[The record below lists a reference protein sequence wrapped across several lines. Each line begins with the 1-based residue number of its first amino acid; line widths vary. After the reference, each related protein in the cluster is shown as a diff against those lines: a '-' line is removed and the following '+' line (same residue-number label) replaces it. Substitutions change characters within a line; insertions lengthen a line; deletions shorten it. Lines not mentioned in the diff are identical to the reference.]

1 MLRLLSFVLFAGLLF
16 LAGGGAPQ
24 EVEPSN
30 PPLDRIEVPPAV
42 ASTTAL
48 EAAPVFEATPFTRV
62 APGLR
67 SHRVRPSHF
76 ESISLPDPLTSANVL
91 RI

>member
-1 MLRLLSFVLFAGLLF
+1 MLRLLSFVLFAGLLL

-24 EVEPSN
+24 EAGPSN
-30 PPLDRIEVPPAV
+30 TQLDRIEVPPAV

-48 EAAPVFEATPFTRV
+48 EAAPVFEATPFTPV
-62 APGLR
+62 ALGLR
-67 SHRVRPSHF
+67 SDRVRPIHF